1 MQRTYITV
9 LNFVLIIVGLMVIY
23 SSPLSSLAITLGM
36 FLISASIISFTI
48 LIYFPPSDRG
58 YVKLR
63 VVETPKVTSF
73 KTVEAHKKS
82 KRVSKGKKKPKRK
95 RK

>member
-9 LNFVLIIVGLMVIY
+9 LNFILIIVGFFTIY
-23 SSPLSSLAITLGM
+23 SSPLSSLAITTGM
-36 FLISASIISFTI
+36 FLISAAIISFTI
-48 LIYFPPSDRG
+48 LIYFPPANQE

-63 VVETPKVTSF
+63 IVEPPKAGNL
-73 KTVEAHKKS
+73 TVPRKKKKS
-82 KRVSKGKKKPKRK
+82 KRVPRTGKKPKRK